1 MKESFYAKLL
11 ILALI
16 AVAISGCSTIAL
28 KQANELASKGE
39 WDEAV
44 LKYNE
49 LREKE
54 PSNLEYKS
62 KYRRARFEA
71 AQIHFLRGE
80 EYLGQG
86 NNEAAMI
93 EYQAALILEPGFEKA
108 QVSLKKTKRLMDSIY
123 YLGKGLDL
131 RKEGKEK
138 EAQASFKKA
147 VYLDPDNTA
156 AKSELEKVK
165 KEQRVMLDGYELDLR
180 STEPITIEFKD
191 AGIKGIFEV
200 LSKLSGV
207 NFVFD
212 EDVKDTNTTVF
223 LKNSSFQ
230 QVLNLILVTN
240 KLARKV
246 VSENTIIVYPA
257 TPQKA
262 QQYEELMIK
271 VFYLANSDAKKA
283 VNLIKTLIRAK
294 DIQVNEEINAL
305 VIRARPEAIEL
316 AQKILE
322 ATDLAESEV
331 MLAVEI
337 IEVNRNKALNLGID
351 LSPDT
356 ITAAAPTTNN
366 TITLGDLRKLS
377 SGQLLIGLPTAILNI
392 KKEDLDANLLANPR
406 IRVKNNSKA
415 KIHIGDRVPIIT
427 TTVNQGVSTENIQY
441 QDVGLKLGVEPTIRP
456 DDEIDLKIGLEVS
469 SLGTKTTT
477 TNGSVAY
484 QIGTRNAE
492 TVLRLHDGETQIIG
506 GLINDEER
514 NTVTKIPL
522 LGDIPVLGRIF
533 SRTELSKVKTD
544 ILLSITPYIVRRL
557 EVPDEN
563 VTSFLSGKDETPSSR
578 PMLEGFQPETQ
589 KDEDAAGH
597 EQMQMMNPPQMP

>member
-1 MKESFYAKLL
+1 MTGSFYIKFLM
-11 ILALI
+11 LALVTF
-16 AVAISGCSTIAL
+16 ALSGCASIAL
-28 KQANELASKGE
+28 KQANELASKGA

-44 LKYNE
+44 LKYSE

-54 PSNLEYKS
+54 PSNLEYRS

-80 EYLGQG
+80 EFLGQG
-86 NNEAAMI
+86 NNEAALL
-93 EYQAALILEPGFEKA
+93 EFQAALILEPGFEKA
-108 QVSLKKTKRLMDSIY
+108 NGSLKKTKRLMDSIY
-123 YLGKGLDL
+123 YLGKGLEL
-131 RKEGKEK
+131 LKESREK
-138 EAQASFKKA
+138 EAQVSFKKA
-147 VYLDPDNTA
+147 VSLDPGNTVA
-156 AKSELEKVK
+156 RSELEKIK
-165 KEQRVMLDGYELDLR
+165 KEQRVTLDGYELDLK
-180 STEPITIEFKD
+180 STEPITLEFKD
-191 AGIKGIFEV
+191 AGIKSIFEV

-212 EDVKDTNTTVF
+212 EDVKDARTTVF
-223 LKNSSFQ
+223 LKNSNFQ
-230 QVLNLILVTN
+230 QVLDLILITN

-246 VSENTIIVYPA
+246 VSENTIILYPA
-257 TPQKA
+257 TPQKT

-271 VFYLANSDAKKA
+271 VFYLANSDARKA
-283 VNLIKTLIRAK
+283 VNLIKTMLRAK
-294 DIQVNEEINAL
+294 DIQVQEEINAII
-305 VIRARPEAIEL
+305 VRARPEAIEL

-322 ATDLAESEV
+322 ATDLAEAEV

-356 ITAAAPTTNN
+356 ITGAVPTTNN
-366 TITLGDLRKLS
+366 NITLGDLRKLS

-456 DDEIDLKIGLEVS
+456 DDEVDLKIGLEVS

-514 NTVTKIPL
+514 NTVAKIPL

-533 SRTELSKVKTD
+533 SRTEMSKVKTD

-557 EVPDEN
+557 EIPDEN
-563 VTSFLSGKDETPSSR
+563 VASFLSGKDENPSSR
-578 PMLEGFQPETQ
+578 PMLEGFKPEAQ
-589 KDEDAAGH
+589 KSEPAAGY
-597 EQMQMMNPPQMP
+597 EQMQMIDPPHMP